1 MHKKVCIIL
10 INWNNF
16 EDTKECINSLLNST
30 ETNFD
35 IVVVDNNS
43 IIKPNFTDKRIKV
56 IYLSENLGFAG
67 ANNIGIKYA
76 AENKYE
82 YVWILNNDTI
92 VERDTLLVLLDAATS
107 SESQVITNLILYY
120 DTPNQIWFAGGY
132 YSKIFGK
139 GIHRY
144 INRNVNKVQLKRTK
158 TEFATGCSIFIN
170 TKVFEDIGL
179 FDEKLFAYSE
189 DLDLSMRLKKRGYNI
204 LFVPQA
210 VVYHKVG
217 RSFKIN
223 NTASEGKSSPLQVYL
238 FARNR
243 IIVSRRYMSKI
254 NFSLFYLNFFLLN
267 ALKAAILFLINR
279 REKSK
284 MLFAALLNGLRM

>member
-1 MHKKVCIIL
+1 MCKKVCIIL
-10 INWNNF
+10 INWNNS